1 MPIYEYACAGCGHQ
15 LEVMQSIKDPP
26 LTQCP
31 KCKKN
36 KLRKLISAAG
46 FQLKGSGWY
55 VTDFRDKGKPAAEKK
70 KEGEDVAAAEKPA
83 EAGAASS
90 KPEAPSSE
98 PAKPAGKAEK
108 KKKRAAGD
116 GA

>member
-15 LEVMQSIKDPP
+15 LELMQSIKDPP

-70 KEGEDVAAAEKPA
+70 KDGEDVAGAEKPA
-83 EAGAASS
+83 ETKEAGS
-90 KPEAPSSE
+90 KPEAAGE

-108 KKKRAAGD
+108 KKKKAAGE